1 MLTSQK
7 LNRLT
12 NWHTVTYDAKTSTSD
27 TIYKMKPSFKF
38 ESLIWCIIGEV
49 EGIQIALKNNSR
61 HRKNFNYQ
69 TESVGLPGKNI
80 KKLRKRLHVCVAA
93 FEAGENGTLDR
104 VEIIAPF
111 VSIVRGGEATGEVT
125 IVVLQS
131 LINLMNFGI
140 FQLCGGETRSRA
152 RIADALSLLVKSVSR
167 CRFNMTDLSFDE
179 TVLYNVVEC
188 LKLALTRPWG
198 RYVDGESIWASV
210 EVMFR
215 MSQET
220 RRSELLQSAAASSL
234 ISVIHFIFRNFVV
247 LEAESTSTKKDI
259 GVEVTGGRL
268 PGLAVS
274 NVETSGC
281 TDDTSAGKVVSNSPY
296 SLSLVCNFFQ
306 LLVDMLSPHCITK
319 KIQKLLPGTAD
330 LIKIRKL
337 GFRLIDNVL
346 RICGDS
352 ISDCKPVM
360 SIIED
365 DLCKYLTQT
374 MLTTPAFLTDALHI
388 FRLLILYFR
397 ADLKMQIEV
406 VFNAIYLR
414 ALSGSIKNPTS
425 VQIVLENL
433 NDLSCLPAFWN
444 ELYVNYDCDPR
455 CSNVME
461 NLCKL
466 LAKNTFPVFLRVDKQ
481 HVLGHT
487 QLLSLKCLINGMK
500 FIVER
505 CEDPNTAERF
515 TVDRS
520 NIDKKE
526 HINHPESDFS
536 LRVQE
541 ILKTRRSRKI
551 IVSQV
556 VQSFNNKP
564 KHIVKWLKNGGIILD
579 EMSETTQATIISEFI
594 RYTPLLN
601 KASVGQYLA
610 SGDTSFDATVRAK
623 YINLFDLRDKPMLTA
638 LRTFLGA
645 FRLPGE
651 AQQIDRLLQAFANET
666 YMNSADAPLFATAD
680 VAYLLSFSIIMLNT
694 DLHNPNIK
702 QENKMSLSG
711 FIKQNKNYGQEV
723 SAGKDLPLEFL
734 VGIYNSIKTNELRKF
749 EDDDDGF
756 LLGSVTNNMW
766 GDFLSRDKQD
776 LRVSLTD
783 GGRAY
788 LILNHLPGGAILESH
803 FAAKYVDP
811 DIFSIVWG
819 PTVNALSVTFDTVH
833 EGKLMD
839 LALDG
844 FILTCKVAA
853 AYQMHSVFD
862 SVVCTLLRFSKWADD
877 DLLGLGE
884 GTSFHDIHLAN
895 KPSFLF
901 EGTHNAAL
909 NSFGK
914 DHKAQM
920 ASIAAFGVVR
930 KFGSSIR
937 QGWSYILQCI
947 LQMGEIGLLPQTLV
961 KSVPDEISTQRS
973 QKHFESMYSNNLDPV
988 VNSAKLDS
996 SFFSWIFGA
1005 KNDTSRYKAPISGER
1020 TRALEDILD
1029 DNANTISGNT
1039 LVDEVQ
1045 KAARCIKSCHLEDFL
1060 SDTKLLGDESFL
1072 ILTTTLMLVTHRSLN
1087 LKQINRSTGIIKSAD
1102 AASDSANIDST
1113 QPHNFTHAP
1122 NSSGYFCIYWIT
1134 EIVLHNRD
1142 RLHLVVEDVIDFLV
1156 KILIFEE
1163 EPNEIVDIAGRG
1175 LLRLAIRLSHK
1186 PNLINKLLHSLL
1198 VFTPAD
1204 RLHNANTAKNHFKY
1218 VKPEISFALSGYLGT
1233 AIIAFV
1239 KLGASNITA
1248 PIAWR
1253 DMFSILRT
1261 CALYNISCR
1270 DGFAAL
1276 SFLILDQQMKA
1287 CVPLTVTSTVVT
1299 YATSVHGIE
1308 ANSLEQ
1314 KPLVS
1319 TFYRDDAV
1327 NLLYHLH
1334 KRVGPLI
1341 KRFTAKNDNAITNG
1355 NSSSVIEATSFDAWV
1370 DCWRPVLTAMAQC
1383 LENAGGKLC
1392 FHTVSLIQKSL
1403 LDSHGNNLPGQQWKL
1418 IFEQLLFPI
1427 LAKELERRDLTLAK
1441 EHDANIVSDSLKVT
1455 VATYSNL
1462 KIAVINMV
1470 SKVYLSRL
1478 QLLSRIPDF
1487 HDVWAQFL
1495 VFLKKFIHYSRD
1507 TNSTELYESVLE
1519 IIKNIILV
1527 KQRMSLFAIS
1537 GVPTELWQLTYTS
1550 IHLLCGDNFWLELNL
1565 SDILIKEVSK

>member
-1 MLTSQK
+1 MK
-7 LNRLT
+7 
-12 NWHTVTYDAKTSTSD
+12 ST
-27 TIYKMKPSFKF
+27 FKF

-49 EGIQIALKNNSR
+49 EGIQNALKRNSR

-80 KKLRKRLHVCVAA
+80 KKLRKRLHVCMAA

-104 VEIIAPF
+104 VEIIAPI
-111 VSIVRGGEATGEVT
+111 VSIVCGGEATGEVT

-131 LINLMNFGI
+131 LINLMNFGV

-179 TVLYNVVEC
+179 TVLYNVIEC
-188 LKLALTRPWG
+188 LKLALTHPWG
-198 RYVDGESIWASV
+198 RYVDGESVWASV

-234 ISVIHFIFRNFVV
+234 ISVIHVIFSNFVA
-247 LEAESTSTKKDI
+247 LEAESTSRKKDI
-259 GVEVTGGRL
+259 GVEVTGGHL
-268 PGLAVS
+268 PGVAVS

-281 TDDTSAGKVVSNSPY
+281 TDDVSAGKVVSNRPY
-296 SLSLVCNFFQ
+296 SLSLVRNFFQ
-306 LLVDMLSPHCITK
+306 LFVDMLSPQCITK
-319 KIQKLLPGTAD
+319 RIQKLLTGTAD
-330 LIKIRKL
+330 LNKIRKV
-337 GFRLIDNVL
+337 GFRLIDNVI

-374 MLTTPAFLTDALHI
+374 MLMTPAFLTDALHI

-433 NDLSCLPAFWN
+433 NYLSCLPAFWN
-444 ELYVNYDCDPR
+444 ELYINYDCDPR

-466 LAKNTFPVFLRVDKQ
+466 LTKNTFPVFLRVDKQ
-481 HVLGHT
+481 HVLGRM
-487 QLLSLKCLINGMK
+487 QMLSLKCLINGMK

-505 CEDPNTAERF
+505 CEYPGTVEMFA
-515 TVDRS
+515 VDRS
-520 NIDKKE
+520 EVDKKN
-526 HINHPESDFS
+526 HINHSENNVS
-536 LRVQE
+536 LCVQE

-551 IVSQV
+551 IISKV
-556 VQSFNNKP
+556 VQSFNAKP

-601 KASVGQYLA
+601 KASVGQYLG
-610 SGDTSFDATVRAK
+610 SGDTSLDATVRAN

-651 AQQIDRLLQAFANET
+651 AQQIDRLLQAFAHET

-702 QENKMSLSG
+702 QENKMSLSD

-766 GDFLSRDKQD
+766 SDFLSRDKQD
-776 LRVSLTD
+776 LRISLTE

-788 LILNHLPGGAILESH
+788 LILNHLPRGAILEPH

-811 DIFSIVWG
+811 EIFSLVWG

-844 FILTCKVAA
+844 FILICKVAA
-853 AYQMHSVFD
+853 TYQMHSVFD
-862 SVVCTLLRFSKWADD
+862 SVVCTLLRFSKLADD
-877 DLLGLGE
+877 NSLVLGE
-884 GTSFHDIHLAN
+884 GTSFHDAHFAN
-895 KPSFLF
+895 EPSFLF
-901 EGTHNAAL
+901 QGTHNGAL

-920 ASIAAFGVVR
+920 ATVAAFGVVR
-930 KFGSSIR
+930 KFGSSLR
-937 QGWSYILQCI
+937 QGWSYFLQCI
-947 LQMGEIGLLPQTLV
+947 LQMGEIGLLPETLV
-961 KSVPDEISTQRS
+961 KSVPDEISTKRS
-973 QKHFESMYSNNLDPV
+973 QKHFESMYSNNLNRV
-988 VNSAKLDS
+988 VDSAKVDS

-1005 KNDTSRYKAPISGER
+1005 KNDTPRYKAPISGER
-1020 TRALEDILD
+1020 MRALEDILD
-1029 DNANTISGNT
+1029 GNADTISGDPLT
-1039 LVDEVQ
+1039 DEVQ

-1072 ILTTTLMLVTHRSLN
+1072 ILTKTLMSLTHRSLKS
-1087 LKQINRSTGIIKSAD
+1087 KQLNRSTGIRKSAG
-1102 AASDSANIDST
+1102 AATDRTNNDSIQLQT
-1113 QPHNFTHAP
+1113 FTIAS
-1122 NSSGYFCIYWIT
+1122 NCSGYYCIYWIT
-1134 EIVLHNRD
+1134 EIVLNNRD

-1156 KILIFEE
+1156 KILILEK
-1163 EPNEIVDIAGRG
+1163 EPNEIVNIAGRG
-1175 LLRLAIRLSHK
+1175 LLRLFVRFSHK
-1186 PNLINKLLHSLL
+1186 SNLINKLLHSLL
-1198 VFTPAD
+1198 IFTAAD
-1204 RLHNANTAKNHFKY
+1204 QLHNANTTKNHFKY
-1218 VKPEISFALSGYLGT
+1218 VKPKISFALSGYLGT

-1261 CALYNISCR
+1261 CALYNVSCR

-1287 CVPLTVTSTVVT
+1287 CVPLTVTSTIVAYVN
-1299 YATSVHGIE
+1299 SVHGIE

-1314 KPLVS
+1314 RPLVS

-1327 NLLYHLH
+1327 NLLYYLH

-1341 KRFTAKNDNAITNG
+1341 KRFTAKTDYAIVDD
-1355 NSSSVIEATSFDAWV
+1355 NSSSVKEATSFDAWI

-1383 LENAGGKLC
+1383 LENAGENLC
-1392 FHTVSLIQKSL
+1392 LHIVTLIQNSL
-1403 LDSHGNNLPGQQWKL
+1403 LDSHGNDLAGQQWKL

-1427 LAKELERRDLTLAK
+1427 LAKELERRDLPLAK
-1441 EHDANIVSDSLKVT
+1441 QHDATIVSDSLKT
-1455 VATYSNL
+1455 QGRR
-1462 KIAVINMV
+1462 IA
-1470 SKVYLSRL
+1470 
-1478 QLLSRIPDF
+1478 
-1487 HDVWAQFL
+1487 
-1495 VFLKKFIHYSRD
+1495 
-1507 TNSTELYESVLE
+1507 
-1519 IIKNIILV
+1519 
-1527 KQRMSLFAIS
+1527 
-1537 GVPTELWQLTYTS
+1537 
-1550 IHLLCGDNFWLELNL
+1550 
-1565 SDILIKEVSK
+1565 